1 MILTQCSVRNLVY
14 LIVIDI
20 PSIIG
25 KIKKEG
31 SIR

>member
-1 MILTQCSVRNLVY
+1 MMLTQYSVRNLVF

-25 KIKKEG
+25 KIKEEG
-31 SIR
+31 FIR